1 MRWSCEQGLGFASR
15 HAPQQVSP
23 LPAGCWYVLWMALP
37 VVSTYLYIHGRYR
50 CQMSERGGRVAAA
63 GSSAAAG
70 CERPRRSTHSPAGT
84 STRLGERR
92 HASVSVG
99 AVGPPASGAQRKP
112 AASSLGRVLRSS
124 RSCDAPPPSPPPPPP
139 LPLPAPPHLERSCSC
154 CCCCCCC
161 CCYHCRSHCYCC
173 YHYHY
178 YCALNVCVSE

>member
-1 MRWSCEQGLGFASR
+1 MPPSR
-15 HAPQQVSP
+15 YPPSLLA
-23 LPAGCWYVLWMALP
+23 AGMYYGWHCLCLHICIYTAGTDV
-37 VVSTYLYIHGRYR
+37 R
-50 CQMSERGGRVAAA
+50 CQSEGGRVAAA

-92 HASVSVG
+92 HASISVG
-99 AVGPPASGAQRKP
+99 AVGPPASGAQRKL
-112 AASSLGRVLRSS
+112 ASSLSLGRVLRSS